1 MKRAMLALIRFYQ
14 RQISPWF
21 PRRCPFFSDLLAVR
35 PRGDLTLWRDAGRMA
50 GVQTADAV

>member
-1 MKRAMLALIRFYQ
+1 MKRAMLALSAS
-14 RQISPWF
+14 ISGDLAVVPAAV
-21 PRRCPFFSDLLAVR
+21 PFFSDLLAVR